1 MSSYGTLADWY
12 DDLTRDVPYAE
23 FVDYYERVFA
33 EQGIQPKL
41 ILDLCCGT
49 GTVSCLLTER
59 KYEVIASDASPDMLM
74 SARRKIADLPEGLTQ
89 PLLICQPA
97 EELDLYGTVD
107 AAISTLDSLS
117 YLQPSKLPEVF
128 RRLRLFVRP
137 GGSVIFDMRTPEF
150 LRAMDGSVSVD
161 ELEDIFCV
169 WRGRFED
176 EDEALH
182 YDMDIFSRRG
192 ASWIRSYE
200 EHIEYAVPPEHVLG
214 LLNENGFEQ
223 VQARTDGPQGDAG
236 RIFFTA
242 IRGKK

>member
-1 MSSYGTLADWY
+1 MNAYGPLADWY
-12 DDLTRDVPYAE
+12 DDLTRDVPYVQ

-33 EQGIQPKL
+33 QQGLRPKL

-49 GTVSCLLTER
+49 GTVSCLLAR
-59 KYEVIASDASPDMLM
+59 RGYEIIASDASADMLM
-74 SARRKIADLPEGLTQ
+74 SARGKIHDLPDNLTK
-89 PLLICQPA
+89 PLLICQSA

-117 YLQPSKLPEVF
+117 YLQPDKLPEVF

-137 GGSVIFDMRTPEF
+137 GGSLIFDMRTPEF

-176 EDEALH
+176 EDMALT
-182 YDMDIFSRRG
+182 Y
-192 ASWIRSYE
+192 
-200 EHIEYAVPPEHVLG
+200 L
-214 LLNENGFEQ
+214 
-223 VQARTDGPQGDAG
+223 
-236 RIFFTA
+236 
-242 IRGKK
+242 